1 MHHIKVMSAS
11 TALKRKRSSNN
22 ATTVKPGRTP
32 SVGPATTY
40 PDSNPLFQKDKMI
53 IQLRL
58 ELAEVNS
65 ELANTLKKLL
75 DTECE
80 LFEA

>member
-1 MHHIKVMSAS
+1 MHHIEVMSAS

-22 ATTVKPGRTP
+22 VTTVKPGRT
-32 SVGPATTY
+32 
-40 PDSNPLFQKDKMI
+40 PLFQKDKMI